1 MPIYQWKGRTV
12 SGDVQTGE
20 MTVGSQ
26 DEVLA
31 QLRKKRIIVTYVREK
46 SKPVSLK
53 LKIRGASGVKIK
65 ELAVFTRQF
74 ATMINAGLPL
84 VQCLDILSQQTENAT
99 FKGIIANVMNEVESG
114 STLAEALRK
123 HPKVFDKLFTNM
135 VQAGEAGGVLDDI
148 LLRLASYIEKAE
160 ALRRKVKSAMTYPV
174 VVACVAIGATTFML
188 LFIIPTFAKIFT
200 EFGGDLPLPTKIVM
214 GLSSFLRGAWYI
226 LLGMLI
232 AAVVLYRRYV
242 ATESGRRTVDKAM
255 LSVPIFGDV
264 LRKGSIARFTRTLGT
279 LISSGVPILDGLEI
293 TAQTSGNKII
303 EEAIM
308 ATRGSIREG
317 ETIAQPL
324 RQSKV
329 FPPMVVQMIGIGEE
343 TGALDEM
350 LNKIA
355 AFYDDEVNTAVDT
368 LTSVIEPIMIVVM
381 GLLVGGMVVA
391 MYMPMFKLVSV
402 VAGGSN

>member
-12 SGDVQTGE
+12 SGEVQTGE

-31 QLRKKRIIVTYVREK
+31 QLRKRRIIGMYVREK
-46 SKPVSLK
+46 SKPLSLRFK
-53 LKIRGASGVKIK
+53 LRGMSGVKIK

-84 VQCLDILSQQTENAT
+84 VQCLDILSQQTENAA
-99 FKGIIANVMNEVESG
+99 FKGVIAGVMSDVESG

-135 VQAGEAGGVLDDI
+135 VQAGEAGGVLDDF

-160 ALRRKVKSAMTYPV
+160 ALRRKVKSAMTYPL
-174 VVACVAIGATTFML
+174 VVACVAIGATVFML
-188 LFIIPTFAKIFT
+188 LFIIPTFAKIFQQ
-200 EFGGDLPLPTKIVM
+200 FGGELPLPTKIVM
-214 GLSSFLRGAWYI
+214 GLSTFLRNTWY
-226 LLGMLI
+226 LLI
-232 AAVVLYRRYV
+232 AAAIVAVVLYRRYV
-242 ATESGRRTVDKAM
+242 ATENGRRSVDRGM
-255 LSVPIFGDV
+255 LNIPILGDV
-264 LRKGSIARFTRTLGT
+264 LRKGAIARFTRTLGT

-293 TAQTSGNKII
+293 TAQTAGNKVI

-317 ETIAQPL
+317 ETIAAPL
-324 RQSKV
+324 RESKV
-329 FPPMVVQMIGIGEE
+329 FPAMVVQMISIGEE

-368 LTSVIEPIMIVVM
+368 MTSVIEPIMIVVM
-381 GLLVGGMVVA
+381 GMMVGGMVVA
-391 MYMPMFKLVSV
+391 MYLPMFKLISV
-402 VAGGSN
+402 VAGGD

>member
-20 MTVGSQ
+20 MTVGTQ
-26 DEVLA
+26 EEVLS

-53 LKIRGASGVKIK
+53 LKIRGSSGVKIK

-99 FKGIIANVMNEVESG
+99 FKGVIANVMNEVESG
-114 STLAEALRK
+114 STLAEGLRK

-174 VVACVAIGATTFML
+174 VVAIVAIGATTFML
-188 LFIIPTFAKIFT
+188 LFIIPTFAKIFL

-214 GLSSFLRGAWYI
+214 GASSFLRGAWYVLVGI
-226 LLGMLI
+226 VIVM
-232 AAVVLYRRYV
+232 VVLYRRYV
-242 ATESGRRTVDKAM
+242 ATENA
-255 LSVPIFGDV
+255 
-264 LRKGSIARFTRTLGT
+264 
-279 LISSGVPILDGLEI
+279 
-293 TAQTSGNKII
+293 
-303 EEAIM
+303 
-308 ATRGSIREG
+308 
-317 ETIAQPL
+317 
-324 RQSKV
+324 
-329 FPPMVVQMIGIGEE
+329 
-343 TGALDEM
+343 
-350 LNKIA
+350 
-355 AFYDDEVNTAVDT
+355 
-368 LTSVIEPIMIVVM
+368 
-381 GLLVGGMVVA
+381 
-391 MYMPMFKLVSV
+391 
-402 VAGGSN
+402 

>member
-1 MPIYQWKGRTV
+1 MPTYVWKGKTL
-12 SGDVQTGE
+12 SGEVQSGE
-20 MTVGSQ
+20 LTLGSQ

-31 QLRKKRIIVTYVREK
+31 QLRRKRIIATFVREK
-46 SKPVSLK
+46 PKQVSLSLK
-53 LKIRGASGVKIK
+53 LRGSSGVKTK

-74 ATMINAGLPL
+74 ATMINSGLPL
-84 VQCLDILSQQTENAT
+84 VQCLDILSQQQESAA
-99 FKGIIANVMNEVESG
+99 FKAIITNVMHDVESG
-114 STLAEALRK
+114 STLAEALRR

-135 VQAGEAGGVLDDI
+135 VEAGEAGGVLDDI
-148 LLRLASYIEKAE
+148 LLRLATYIEKAE
-160 ALRRKVKSAMTYPV
+160 ALRRKVKSAMTYPLV
-174 VVACVAIGATTFML
+174 VFTVAIGATVFML

-214 GLSSFLRGAWYI
+214 GMSDFLRNAWYI
-226 LLGMLI
+226 LIGAIIGLVI
-232 AAVVLYRRYV
+232 VYRRYV
-242 ATESGRRTVDKAM
+242 ATEGGRRSMDRFKLRIPV
-255 LSVPIFGDV
+255 LGEV

-303 EEAIM
+303 EDAIL

-317 ETIAQPL
+317 ETIAAPL
-324 RQSKV
+324 KEAKV
-329 FPPMVVQMIGIGEE
+329 FPPMVVQMIGVGEE
-343 TGALDEM
+343 TGALDDM

-368 LTSVIEPIMIVVM
+368 MTSIIEPIMIVAM
-381 GLLVGGMVVA
+381 GLIVGGMVVA

-402 VAGGSN
+402 VASG

>member
-1 MPIYQWKGRTV
+1 VLSKVAWKATATLSTLVAARMTAKAV
-12 SGDVQTGE
+12 TG
-20 MTVGSQ
+20 GW
-26 DEVLA
+26 
-31 QLRKKRIIVTYVREK
+31 KKVKHTARVRNFVD
-46 SKPVSLK
+46 PLK
-53 LKIRGASGVKIK
+53 LKMPVFGNIMKKI
-65 ELAVFTRQF
+65 AV
-74 ATMINAGLPL
+74 
-84 VQCLDILSQQTENAT
+84 
-99 FKGIIANVMNEVESG
+99 
-114 STLAEALRK
+114 
-123 HPKVFDKLFTNM
+123 
-135 VQAGEAGGVLDDI
+135 
-148 LLRLASYIEKAE
+148 
-160 ALRRKVKSAMTYPV
+160 
-174 VVACVAIGATTFML
+174 
-188 LFIIPTFAKIFT
+188 
-200 EFGGDLPLPTKIVM
+200 
-214 GLSSFLRGAWYI
+214 
-226 LLGMLI
+226 
-232 AAVVLYRRYV
+232 
-242 ATESGRRTVDKAM
+242 
-255 LSVPIFGDV
+255 
-264 LRKGSIARFTRTLGT
+264 ARFCRTLST

>member
-1 MPIYQWKGRTV
+1 VPNYQWKGRTL
-12 SGDVQTGE
+12 SGEVQTGE

-26 DEVLA
+26 EEVLT
-31 QLRKKRIIVTYVREK
+31 QLRKRRVIVMYVREK
-46 SKPVSLK
+46 GKGTSLS
-53 LKIRGASGVKIK
+53 LRLRGSSGVKIK
-65 ELAVFTRQF
+65 DLAIFTRQF

-84 VQCLDILSQQTENAT
+84 VQCLDILSQQTENVAFRGVIT
-99 FKGIIANVMNEVESG
+99 NVMNDVESG
-114 STLAEALRK
+114 STLAEGMRR

-148 LLRLASYIEKAE
+148 LLRLATYIEKAE
-160 ALRRKVKSAMTYPV
+160 ALRRKVKSAMTYPLV
-174 VVACVAIGATTFML
+174 VFFVAISATIFML
-188 LFIIPTFAKIFT
+188 VFIIPTFAKIFL
-200 EFGGDLPLPTKIVM
+200 EFGGELPLPTKIVL
-214 GLSSFLRGAWYI
+214 GLSHFLRDAWY
-226 LLGMLI
+226 LLIGGV
-232 AAVVLYRRYV
+232 AATIFAYRRYA
-242 ATESGRRTVDKAM
+242 ATENGRRRVDRT
-255 LSVPIFGDV
+255 LLNIPVFGDV

-293 TAQTSGNKII
+293 TAQTSGNKVI

-317 ETIAQPL
+317 ETIAAPL
-324 RQSKV
+324 KESKV

-368 LTSVIEPIMIVVM
+368 LTSIIEPIMIVVM
-381 GLLVGGMVVA
+381 GLVVGGMVVA
-391 MYMPMFKLVSV
+391 MYLPMFKLVSV
-402 VAGGSN
+402 VAGGD

>member
-12 SGDVQTGE
+12 AGDVQTGE

-31 QLRKKRIIVTYVREK
+31 QLRRKRIIVTYVREK

-53 LKIRGASGVKIK
+53 LRLRGSSGVKIK

-84 VQCLDILSQQTENAT
+84 VQCLDILSQQNDNAA
-99 FKGIIANVMNEVESG
+99 FKAVIANVMSEVESG

-148 LLRLASYIEKAE
+148 LLRLAAYIEKAE
-160 ALRRKVKSAMTYPV
+160 ALRRKVKSAMTYPL
-174 VVACVAIGATTFML
+174 VVACVAIGATVFML
-188 LFIIPTFAKIFT
+188 LFIIPTFAKIFL
-200 EFGGDLPLPTKIVM
+200 EFGGELPLPTKIVM
-214 GLSSFLRGAWYI
+214 GLSAFLRGAWYI
-226 LLGMLI
+226 LVGI
-232 AAVVLYRRYV
+232 AIAMIVLYRRYA
-242 ATESGRRTVDKAM
+242 ATENGRRTVDRAM
-255 LSVPIFGDV
+255 LRIPIFGDV
-264 LRKGSIARFTRTLGT
+264 LRKGAIARFTRTLGT

-293 TAQTSGNKII
+293 TAQTAGNKIV

-317 ETIAQPL
+317 ETIAGPL

-381 GLLVGGMVVA
+381 GLMVGGMVVA

-402 VAGGSN
+402 VAGGSE

>member
-1 MPIYQWKGRTV
+1 MPNYQWKGRTL
-12 SGDVQTGE
+12 SGEIQTGE
-20 MTVGSQ
+20 LAVGSQ
-26 DEVLA
+26 DEVMS
-31 QLRKKRIIVTYVREK
+31 QLRKKRIIVMYVREK
-46 SKPVSLK
+46 KGGGSLK
-53 LKIRGASGVKIK
+53 ARLKAASGVKIK
-65 ELAVFTRQF
+65 DLAIFTRQF

-84 VQCLDILSQQTENAT
+84 VQCLDILSQQTENALL
-99 FKGIIANVMNEVESG
+99 KGVIANVMNDVEAG
-114 STLAEALRK
+114 ATLAEAMRR

-148 LLRLASYIEKAE
+148 LLRLATYIEKAE
-160 ALRRKVKSAMTYPV
+160 ALRRKVKSAMMYPMV
-174 VVACVAIGATTFML
+174 VFGVAVSATFFML
-188 LFIIPTFAKIFT
+188 MFIIPTFAKIFL
-200 EFGGDLPLPTKIVM
+200 EFGGELPLPTKIVLGM
-214 GLSSFLRGAWYI
+214 SDFLRSAWYI
-226 LLGMLI
+226 LFAAI
-232 AAVVLYRRYV
+232 AGLVFMYKRYV
-242 ATESGRRTVDKAM
+242 ATENGRRNVDRG
-255 LSVPIFGDV
+255 LLNIPILGDV

-293 TAQTSGNKII
+293 TAQTSGNKVI

-317 ETIAQPL
+317 ETIAAPL

-381 GLLVGGMVVA
+381 GLVVGGMVVA

-402 VAGGSN
+402 VAGGH

>member
-1 MPIYQWKGRTV
+1 VPVYQWKGKTLA
-12 SGDVQTGE
+12 GQVQTGE
-20 MTVGSQ
+20 ITVGTQ
-26 DEVLA
+26 EEVLA
-31 QLRKKRIIVTYVREK
+31 HLRKKRIIVTYVREK
-46 SKPVSLK
+46 SKGVSLSLK
-53 LKIRGASGVKIK
+53 LRGSTGIKIK
-65 ELAVFTRQF
+65 DLAIFTRQF

-84 VQCLDILSQQTENAT
+84 VQCLDILSQQTENAA
-99 FKGIIANVMNEVESG
+99 FKAVIANVMNDVESG
-114 STLAEALRK
+114 STLAEGLRR
-123 HPKVFDKLFTNM
+123 HPRVFDKLFTNM

-148 LLRLASYIEKAE
+148 LLRLATYIEKAE
-160 ALRRKVKSAMTYPV
+160 ALRRKVKSAMTYPL
-174 VVACVAIGATTFML
+174 VVAIVAISATVFML
-188 LFIIPTFAKIFT
+188 VFIIPTFAKIFT
-200 EFGGDLPLPTKIVM
+200 EFGGELPLPTKIVM
-214 GLSSFLRGAWYI
+214 TLSDFLRAAWYI
-226 LLGMLI
+226 LIGVIIGL
-232 AAVVLYRRYV
+232 VVLYRRYV
-242 ATESGRRTVDKAM
+242 ATEKGRRNVDRMM
-255 LSVPIFGDV
+255 LRIPVLGDV

-317 ETIAQPL
+317 ETIAAPL
-324 RQSKV
+324 KESNV

-381 GLLVGGMVVA
+381 GLIVGGMVVA

-402 VAGGSN
+402 VAGGD

>member
-1 MPIYQWKGRTV
+1 MPVYQWKGKTLA
-12 SGDVQTGE
+12 GQVQTGE
-20 MTVGSQ
+20 ITVGTQ
-26 DEVLA
+26 EEVLA
-31 QLRKKRIIVTYVREK
+31 HLRKKRIIVTYVREK
-46 SKPVSLK
+46 SKGVSLS
-53 LKIRGASGVKIK
+53 LRLRGSTGIKIK
-65 ELAVFTRQF
+65 DLAIFTRQF

-84 VQCLDILSQQTENAT
+84 VQCLDILSQQTDNAA
-99 FKGIIANVMNEVESG
+99 FKGVIANVMNDVESG
-114 STLAEALRK
+114 STLAEGLRR

-148 LLRLASYIEKAE
+148 LLRLATYIEKAE
-160 ALRRKVKSAMTYPV
+160 ALRRKVKSAMTYPL
-174 VVACVAIGATTFML
+174 VVATVALSATVFML
-188 LFIIPTFAKIFT
+188 VFIIPTFAKIFT
-200 EFGGDLPLPTKIVM
+200 EFGGELPLPTKIVM
-214 GLSSFLRGAWYI
+214 NLSDFLRSAWYI
-226 LLGMLI
+226 LIGAVI
-232 AAVVLYRRYV
+232 GAVVLYRRYV
-242 ATESGRRTVDKAM
+242 ATEKGRRNVDRIM
-255 LSVPIFGDV
+255 LNIPILGDV

-317 ETIAQPL
+317 ETIAAPL
-324 RQSKV
+324 KESDV

-381 GLLVGGMVVA
+381 GLIVGGMVVA

-402 VAGGSN
+402 VAGGD

>member
-1 MPIYQWKGRTV
+1 VPVYQWKGKTLA
-12 SGDVQTGE
+12 GQVQTGE
-20 MTVGSQ
+20 ITVGTQ
-26 DEVLA
+26 EEVLA
-31 QLRKKRIIVTYVREK
+31 HLRKKRIIVTYVREK
-46 SKPVSLK
+46 SKGVSLSLK
-53 LKIRGASGVKIK
+53 LRGSSGVKIK
-65 ELAVFTRQF
+65 DLAIFTRQF

-84 VQCLDILSQQTENAT
+84 VQCLDILSQQTENAA
-99 FKGIIANVMNEVESG
+99 FKAVIANVMNDVESG
-114 STLAEALRK
+114 STLAEGLRR

-148 LLRLASYIEKAE
+148 LLRLATYIEKAE
-160 ALRRKVKSAMTYPV
+160 ALRRKVKSAMTYPL
-174 VVACVAIGATTFML
+174 VVATVALSATVFML
-188 LFIIPTFAKIFT
+188 VFIIPTFAKIFT
-200 EFGGDLPLPTKIVM
+200 EFGGELPLPTKIVM
-214 GLSSFLRGAWYI
+214 GLSDFLRSFWYI
-226 LLGMLI
+226 LIGIII

-242 ATESGRRTVDKAM
+242 ATEKGRRNIDRVM
-255 LSVPIFGDV
+255 LNIPILGDV

-317 ETIAQPL
+317 ETIAAPL
-324 RQSKV
+324 KESAV

-381 GLLVGGMVVA
+381 GLIVGGMVVA

-402 VAGGSN
+402 VAGGH